1 MGATVYV
8 MYMECNNRVREVK
21 ISKAGPGQ
29 FAALGKILPGAPYL
43 TLVNINQRWKVTN
56 YIYSRYCNWVAFL

>member
-8 MYMECNNRVREVK
+8 MYIECNNRVQEVK
-21 ISKAGPGQ
+21 ISRAGPGQ

-43 TLVNINQRWKVTN
+43 TLVNIK
-56 YIYSRYCNWVAFL
+56 